1 MGIIANEMD
10 GFLKTNSGMLEAVCI
25 SEEKGTQKAD
35 VRSRTVLFDAGLEG
49 DAHAG
54 FMHRQ
59 VSLLASESIDEMRAK
74 GLTLEAGAFGE
85 NLVTSGIEL
94 KSLNVGDRL
103 RVGNEVLLEVT
114 QIGKECVSRCAIY
127 YLAGDCIMPREGIFA
142 RVLQGGRVETGD
154 GIEVWRK
161 GYDEGV

>member
-1 MGIIANEMD
+1 MGTETSSMQ
-10 GFLKTNSGMLEAVCI
+10 GFARAGSGKLEAVCI

-35 VRSRTVLFDAGLEG
+35 IGSCDIVADSGLAG

-59 VSLLASESIDEMRAK
+59 VSLLAAESIDEMRAK
-74 GLTLEAGAFGE
+74 GLTLAAGAFGE
-85 NLVTSGIEL
+85 NLVTQGIEL
-94 KSLNVGDRL
+94 KSLAIGDRL
-103 RVGNEVLLEVT
+103 RVGSEVLLEVT

-142 RVLQGGRVETGD
+142 RVLVGGRVETGD
-154 GIEVWRK
+154 AVEVWR
-161 GYDEGV
+161 GEHG

>member
-1 MGIIANEMD
+1 MK
-10 GFLKTNSGMLEAVCI
+10 GFAPAESGLLEAVCV

-35 VRSRTVLFDAGLEG
+35 VGACEVLADLGLAG

-59 VSLLASESIDEMRAK
+59 VSLLAAESIEEMRAK
-74 GLTLEAGAFGE
+74 GLTLAAGAFGE
-85 NLVTSGIEL
+85 NLVTQGIEL
-94 KSLNVGDRL
+94 KSLHIGDRI
-103 RVGNEVLLEVT
+103 RVGGDVLLEVT

-142 RVLQGGRVETGD
+142 RVIAGGRVEAGD
-154 GIEVWRK
+154 SIEVWRK
-161 GYDEGV
+161 TDE

>member
-1 MGIIANEMD
+1 ME
-10 GFLKTNSGMLEAVCI
+10 GFSRTNSGRLEAVCI

-35 VRSRTVLFDAGLEG
+35 IVSCEVLPDLGLKG

-59 VSLLASESIDEMRAK
+59 VSLLAAESIDEMRAK
-74 GLTLEAGAFGE
+74 GLTLAAGAFGE
-85 NLVTSGIEL
+85 NLVTQGIEL
-94 KSLNVGDRL
+94 KSLSIGDRL
-103 RVGNEVLLEVT
+103 RVGGEVLLEVT

-142 RVLQGGRVETGD
+142 RVLEGGRVAAGD
-154 GIEVWRK
+154 SIEVWRQ
-161 GYDEGV
+161 DDV